1 MNKNTKLLLSFGIVG
16 IALFFISRARAGQR
30 LQVSFF
36 GLKFGK
42 FTGLQ
47 LPVTAQFR
55 IVNGSR
61 TPLQVNSILGTLSV
75 NGQQLSTID
84 QVQPFTIPANSDN
97 IYPVTVRTSA
107 IDLINIIR
115 QAIRNKKKLSVTFD
129 GNVNSSGLNLPIK
142 QTILTI

>member
-16 IALFFISRARAGQR
+16 IALFFISRARAGKR
-30 LQVSFF
+30 LQVNFF

-42 FTGLQ
+42 FTGMQ

-61 TPLQVNSILGTLSV
+61 TPLTINSILGTLLV
-75 NGQQLSTID
+75 NGEQLSTIS
-84 QVQPFTIPANSDN
+84 QVQPFTIPGNSDN

-107 IDLINIIR
+107 LDIINVIR
-115 QAIRNKKKLSVTFD
+115 QAISRKQKLSVTFD